1 MKAYNVAIVGAS
13 GAVGHEFLKIMEERN
28 FPVGELRL
36 LATERSAGK
45 KIVFKNKEYTVE
57 KTTKDSFDGMDIA
70 LFAGGS
76 ASKEYA
82 EPAVKAGAVVIDNSS
97 AFRYDPDVPLVV
109 PEVNPEDVRQ
119 HHGIIAN
126 PNCSTIVMLVPLKPL
141 HDAAHIK
148 RIVVSTYQAASGAGL
163 PGMRELQQHTEDIII
178 GRPVQVTAFSH
189 QIAFNLFPQID
200 VLKEDDYYKEEM
212 KMVWETRKMLHEP
225 DMLVSA
231 TTVRVPV
238 FRSHSE
244 AVWIETEKPLSPEE
258 AREILRNAPGVIVE
272 DDPANN
278 VFPTPLEASDHDEV
292 YVGRIRKDISC
303 PGNGLV
309 LWLCGDQ
316 IRKGAATNAIQMA
329 ELLIKDGLI

>member
-1 MKAYNVAIVGAS
+1 M
-13 GAVGHEFLKIMEERN
+13 
-28 FPVGELRL
+28 
-36 LATERSAGK
+36 
-45 KIVFKNKEYTVE
+45 
-57 KTTKDSFDGMDIA
+57 
-70 LFAGGS
+70 
-76 ASKEYA
+76 
-82 EPAVKAGAVVIDNSS
+82 
-97 AFRYDPDVPLVV
+97 
-109 PEVNPEDVRQ
+109 
-119 HHGIIAN
+119 
-126 PNCSTIVMLVPLKPL
+126 
-141 HDAAHIK
+141 
-148 RIVVSTYQAASGAGL
+148 
-163 PGMRELQQHTEDIII
+163 
-178 GRPVQVTAFSH
+178 
-189 QIAFNLFPQID
+189 
-200 VLKEDDYYKEEM
+200 KEDDYYKEEM

-316 IRKGAATNAIQMA
+316 IRKGAATNAIQIA